1 MSCRLLHRVRAAGTL
16 VRERGSG
23 LHPALLCSAFAQVRV
38 RAVNARTAL
47 SAAASPPWRLARSAW
62 PWRSLAYLLTGL
74 VPAALPLA
82 LLAGLELLHPEPTV
96 LAGLLLVALLIVAAA
111 GPVLAGF
118 ERWRLRLVDARPL
131 PARPPIRLGEPGLW
145 RETGYAV
152 LGACV
157 AWCLDLAVI
166 GLSLFLPLLLMS
178 APLQPT
184 DPGAELPAA
193 PATRTAL
200 FVAGLILLPL
210 TAYPITAWAGAR
222 AAIARAV
229 LAPADAA
236 LADELVEV
244 MRSRV
249 RLVDGFDSERRRIE
263 RDLHDGAQQRLV
275 ALSMTLG
282 LTRLQVAD
290 DHPAAALLDQARE
303 QTAQAQ
309 AELREL
315 IRGVHPQILSDRGL
329 AAALRDVAGR
339 SPIPVDLRLRLDE
352 RLPAPVEITA
362 YFAVSEAL
370 ANLARHSGASAGS
383 VSASVQGDTLVV
395 EVSDDGT
402 GGADPARGTGL
413 TGLADRAATVGGR
426 LLLASPAGGPTLL
439 RVELPCGR

>member
-1 MSCRLLHRVRAAGTL
+1 MN
-16 VRERGSG
+16 
-23 LHPALLCSAFAQVRV
+23 P
-38 RAVNARTAL
+38 RTAL
-47 SAAASPPWRLARSAW
+47 AAAASPPWRLARSAW

-82 LLAGLELLHPEPTV
+82 LLAGIELLRPELTELV
-96 LAGLLLVALLIVAAA
+96 GLLLVALVIVAAA

-131 PARPPIRLGEPGLW
+131 PARPPLRLAEPGLW
-145 RETGYAV
+145 RELGYAV

-166 GLSLFLPLLLMS
+166 GLSLFPPLLLLS
-178 APLQPT
+178 APLQPS
-184 DPGAELPAA
+184 DASAELSAA
-193 PATRTAL
+193 PAMRTVL

-229 LAPADAA
+229 LAPADPD

-282 LTRLQVAD
+282 LTRLRLAD

-339 SPIPVDLRLRLDE
+339 SPIPVDLQLRLDG

-370 ANLARHSGASAGS
+370 TNLVRHSGASAG
-383 VSASVQGDTLVV
+383 VVAASVHGGRLVV

-402 GGADPARGTGL
+402 GGADPDRGTGL

-439 RVELPCGR
+439 RVELPCER

>member
-1 MSCRLLHRVRAAGTL
+1 MT
-16 VRERGSG
+16 
-23 LHPALLCSAFAQVRV
+23 
-38 RAVNARTAL
+38 ARTAL
-47 SAAASPPWRLARSAW
+47 AAAASRPWRLLRSAW
-62 PWRSLAYLLTGL
+62 PWRSLAYLVTGL
-74 VPAALPLA
+74 IPAALPLA
-82 LLAGLELLHPEPTV
+82 LLGGIELLRPELTPLV
-96 LAGLLLVALLIVAAA
+96 GLLLAALLIVVAA
-111 GPVLAGF
+111 GPVLATF
-118 ERWRLRLVDARPL
+118 ERRRLRLVDARPL
-131 PARPPIRLGEPGLW
+131 PARPPVRLGEPGLW
-145 RETGYAV
+145 REIAWAV
-152 LGACV
+152 LTACV
-157 AWCLDLAVI
+157 AWFLDLAVI
-166 GLSLFLPLLLMS
+166 ALSLFLPLLLLS
-178 APLQPT
+178 APLQPA
-184 DPGAELPAA
+184 DPGAEVPTAWWVRL
-193 PATRTAL
+193 AL
-200 FVAGLILLPL
+200 FTIGLVLLPF

-229 LAPADAA
+229 LAPADAE

-244 MRSRV
+244 RRSRE

-282 LTRLQVAD
+282 LTRLQLAD
-290 DHPAAALLDQARE
+290 DHPAVALLEQARE
-303 QTAQAQ
+303 QTALAQ

-339 SPIPVDLRLRLDE
+339 SPIPVDLRLRLDG

-370 ANLARHSGASAGS
+370 ANLARHSGAATGS

-426 LLLASPAGGPTLL
+426 LLLASPPGGPTLL
-439 RVELPCGR
+439 RVELPCAR